1 MDPRPGPQ
9 PRPSV
14 LPWLIAL
21 AAFMLSMTL
30 ATTFPLLDPDE
41 GRNAEVAREMAAS
54 GDLLVPHLAGMPY
67 LDKPPAFFWATAAAI
82 RIAGNEPWAARLPAA
97 LAAALTLALVT
108 RFAQRRAGRAFAMR
122 AAALLYTAPLFAV
135 LSAYVIFD
143 MPLALCVTAVWLG
156 LAAELAEGAGGRRRL
171 WMFAAV
177 TAGVLLKGPVMLAW
191 AAGGSLGGALLFRSR
206 APLRWLAWWP
216 GWLLVL
222 GVAGGWF
229 ALASA
234 RYPEYPRYAFLEE
247 TFERLASGSFRREQP
262 WWFVPAVLAGG
273 ALPWSLATPW
283 WHWRR
288 RSTEAFTEAESGSL
302 PAPGDAPPG
311 SGAGDASASGQ
322 ESLLSTESRLGLGFV
337 LFAVVFFTLSHS
349 KLVTYLLPALPMLA
363 WTAAEAWSDAERVHS
378 CAWGL
383 AVVYALLAAGLAVA
397 GFGPWLAS
405 APPPF
410 DSAAFPAKLL
420 AGCFAYVVLRSV
432 ASALGRPERAF
443 VGVLLFTPV
452 VLLAAG
458 PPLLRYAASQ
468 SGEPLARSVA
478 ATTPG
483 GRVRF
488 EACYSPGTDFVLGR
502 RSALVSALG
511 RETTSN
517 YQLRYRGTLVA
528 RGQWTP
534 LAAPGYPPG
543 YPRGARVARVATR
556 VDVVVRPV
564 RQVAEPPAGYM
575 PFFRDERFVAYV
587 KR

>member
-21 AAFMLSMTL
+21 AAFMLSMAL
-30 ATTFPLLDPDE
+30 ATAFPLLDPDE

-54 GDLLVPHLAGMPY
+54 GDFLVPHLAGMPY
-67 LDKPPAFFWATAAAI
+67 LDKPPAFFWAAAAAI

-108 RFAQRRAGRAFAMR
+108 RFAQRRAGRAFALR

-143 MPLALCVTAVWLG
+143 LPLALCVTAVWLG
-156 LAAELAEGAGGRRRL
+156 LAAELAEGAGAKRRL

-191 AAGGSLGGALLFRSR
+191 AAGGSLGGALLCRSR

-283 WHWRR
+283 WRR
-288 RSTEAFTEAESGSL
+288 RSSSGEST
-302 PAPGDAPPG
+302 
-311 SGAGDASASGQ
+311 
-322 ESLLSTESRLGLGFV
+322 LSTESRLGLGFV

-349 KLVTYLLPALPMLA
+349 KLVTYLLPALPILA

-397 GFGPWLAS
+397 GFGPWLAN

-452 VLLAAG
+452 ILLAAG
-458 PPLLRYAASQ
+458 SPLLRYAASQ
-468 SGEPLARSVA
+468 SGQPLARSIA
-478 ATTPG
+478 DTAPG

-517 YQLRYRGTLVA
+517 YQLRYRATLVA
-528 RGQWTP
+528 RGEWTP
-534 LAAPGYPPG
+534 LAAPDS
-543 YPRGARVARVATR
+543 ARVE
-556 VDVVVRPV
+556 VVVRPV
-564 RQVAEPPAGYM
+564 RPAAEPPAGYM

>member
-67 LDKPPAFFWATAAAI
+67 LDKPPAFFWAVAAAI

-97 LAAALTLALVT
+97 LAAALTLALVMH
-108 RFAQRRAGRAFAMR
+108 FAQRRAGRAFAMR

-143 MPLALCVTAVWLG
+143 LPLALCVTAVWLG
-156 LAAELAEGAGGRRRL
+156 LAAELVEGASAKRRL

-177 TAGVLLKGPVMLAW
+177 TAGVLLKGPVLLAW
-191 AAGGSLGGALLFRSR
+191 AGGGSLGGALLFRSR

-283 WHWRR
+283 WHRR
-288 RSTEAFTEAESGSL
+288 RRGEAG
-302 PAPGDAPPG
+302 
-311 SGAGDASASGQ
+311 
-322 ESLLSTESRLGLGFV
+322 LLSTESRLGLGFV
-337 LFAVVFFTLSHS
+337 LFAVVFFSFSHS

-363 WTAAEAWSDAERVHS
+363 WIAAEAWSDAERVHS

-383 AVVYALLAAGLAVA
+383 AVVYALLAAGLAAA
-397 GFGPWLAS
+397 GFGPWLAN

-410 DSAAFPAKLL
+410 DTAAFPAKLL
-420 AGCFAYVVLRSV
+420 AGCFGYVVLRSV

-443 VGVLLFTPV
+443 LGVLLFTPV
-452 VLLAAG
+452 ILLAAG
-458 PPLLRYAASQ
+458 SPLLRYAASQ
-468 SGEPLARSVA
+468 SGEPLARSIA
-478 ATTPG
+478 DTAPG

-488 EACYSPGTDFVLGR
+488 EACYSPGTDFALGR

-517 YQLRYRGTLVA
+517 YQLRYRAALAA
-528 RGQWTP
+528 RGEWTP
-534 LAAPGYPPG
+534 LAAPGYP
-543 YPRGARVARVATR
+543 RGARVANRVE
-556 VDVVVRPV
+556 VVVRPV
-564 RQVAEPPAGYM
+564 RPAAEPPAGYM